1 MSSGCSVAFPVLCT
15 AKGAGTTRLCLLGM
29 LLLFMAGLGTTAWA
43 QAVNATLLGTVT
55 DASGAVVPNAKIT
68 VTETQTSVVH
78 GTQANESGNWM
89 VPNLPPGVYAVSVEA
104 TGFKK
109 ETRRDVTLAV
119 DTTTRVDTQLTPGN
133 VTETIEVT
141 GAPPLL
147 QTDTATTSTQIS
159 NTVLANVPL
168 VSSNRNFQSLLNL
181 APGVAPVTEQHSQFF
196 NASSSL
202 QTEVNGQ
209 ARQTNNTM
217 IEGTDDNER
226 TGLLQIYIPP
236 IEAIQTVDVSLTNHD
251 PEMGRATGAVVNVV
265 LKSGTNQI
273 HGGAY
278 EFLQN
283 SDFDARSFFN
293 PSVGH
298 LAYNYVGGNLGGPIK
313 KNKMFIFGDYLR
325 VMDHEAN
332 TNLVTIPPDTWRT
345 GDLSQA
351 ATIIY
356 DPTGGNLLDG
366 TGRTPFPG
374 NKIPDSYINSISKAI
389 IGLLPP
395 TNQSFNIAKPT
406 NNYFA
411 LLPYTKTTDSLDEK
425 LDYNLT
431 DKDRLSERFSFSRP
445 VIFQAPLFTGTFG
458 TQTIQAGGDGPG
470 GAFMGTGTQDT
481 YSTGLN
487 YDRLVSPS
495 LVAEL
500 RLGVSYYHNEAVPSD
515 YGTNDAA
522 TLGIPGVNINQFTSG
537 MVATQI
543 NDGFSNP
550 VTGYSPSLP
559 WVRSE
564 VNVDLVN
571 TWTKTVGN
579 HTFKWG
585 FDLKR
590 LRDDLLQD
598 QTYGPRGI
606 YYFGNEQTGLCTPTK
621 TGSNGLA
628 TSCNAATPLGI
639 ANDMASF
646 LLDVPY
652 QLGRDVN
659 TYFPAYRQ
667 WEFFAFGGDRWQVS
681 PKLTVDLGLRWEFY
695 PPATPAF
702 PGGFSNYDPGT
713 NNLVIAGVGG
723 NPENLGMKTRYSYF
737 APRVGLAYR
746 LTDQTVIR
754 AGFGTSYTPFEDNT
768 YAYNYP
774 VRANNF
780 YTNVGD
786 GYATT
791 LLTSGQAATFQQGF
805 PLPVPVSVPSSG
817 IIPATGSLL
826 STSEFTINLN
836 YKNPYVE
843 SWNLAVQRTLPAH
856 WTLDVAYV
864 GLHGV
869 DTGAQW
875 NLNAPTS
882 ASALGLGTAAEP
894 LNILYGKTAGDT
906 LFWDGF
912 SSSYN
917 SLQVKLER
925 RFGDLNILTAFTW
938 GKGMDYQNGDDGGLN
953 WQIGAQRNYARTDW
967 DRTLTYV
974 QSYIYQLPAGVGKK
988 WLTHG
993 PATWVLGNWQLAGV
1007 LTLTTGQ
1014 PFTITASGS
1023 SLNTPG
1029 ETQTANQVSQVQ
1041 ITHGINVG
1049 NPWFSQASFTQPTGV
1064 VFGTSGRNI
1073 ISGPGLFALNLSLFK
1088 NFKVRERASVE
1099 LRCETFNLTNT
1110 PQFANPQGSLTSS
1123 TFGYVTSTLGS
1134 GTGVNGTG
1142 GGRALQL
1149 GAKVSF

>member
-1 MSSGCSVAFPVLCT
+1 MPRSQRFLAVVLVVL
-15 AKGAGTTRLCLLGM
+15 AS
-29 LLLFMAGLGTTAWA
+29 AGLAYS

-55 DASGAVVPNAKIT
+55 DASGAVVPNAKVTI
-68 VTETQTSVVH
+68 TETQTGIAH
-78 GTQANESGNWM
+78 ATQTNESGNWM
-89 VPNLPPGVYAVSVEA
+89 VPNLPPGVYAASVEA
-104 TGFKK
+104 AGFKK
-109 ETRRDVTLAV
+109 ETRRDVTLVV
-119 DTTTRVDTQLTPGN
+119 DTTARVDIQLTPGN
-133 VTETIEVT
+133 ITETIEVT
-141 GAPPLL
+141 GAPPIL
-147 QTDTATTSTQIS
+147 QADTATTSTQIS

-196 NASSSL
+196 NAASSL

-209 ARQTNNTM
+209 ARMGNNTM

-251 PEMGRATGAVVNVV
+251 PEMGRASGAVVNVV
-265 LKSGTNQI
+265 LKSGTNEI
-273 HGGAY
+273 HGAAY

-283 SDFDARSFFN
+283 SDFNARSFFN

-313 KNKMFIFGDYLR
+313 KNKMFLFGDYLR

-332 TNLVTIPPDTWRT
+332 TNLVTIPPNTWRT
-345 GDLSQA
+345 GDLSQGA
-351 ATIIY
+351 QIIY
-356 DPTGGNLLDG
+356 DPATGNPLDG
-366 TGRTPFPG
+366 TGRTPFAG
-374 NKIPDSYINSISKAI
+374 NQIPPSRINTISAAI
-389 IGLLPP
+389 LGLLPP
-395 TNQSFNIAKPT
+395 TNESFNIAKPA
-406 NNYFA
+406 NNYYA
-411 LLPYTKTTDSLDEK
+411 LLPYQKTTDSLDEK
-425 LDYNLT
+425 LDYNLSE
-431 DKDRLSERFSFSRP
+431 KDRLSERFSFSRP
-445 VIFQAPLFTGTFG
+445 VIFQAPLFGM
-458 TQTIQAGGDGPG
+458 AGGDGPG
-470 GAFMGTGTQDT
+470 TAFMGTGTQDT

-487 YDRLVSPS
+487 YDRMFSS
-495 LVAEL
+495 TLVAEL

-515 YGTNDAA
+515 YGSDDSTK
-522 TLGIPGVNINQFTSG
+522 LGIPGVNINQFTSG
-537 MVATQI
+537 IVGIQI

-550 VTGYSPSLP
+550 VVGYSASLP

-571 TWTKTVGN
+571 TWTKTTGN

-590 LRDDLLQD
+590 LRDNLLQD
-598 QTYGPRGI
+598 QTYSPRGV
-606 YYFGNEQTGLCTPTK
+606 YYFGNEQTGSCTPTK

-628 TSCNAATPLGI
+628 TSCNATTPLGI

-646 LLDVPY
+646 LLDQPY
-652 QLGRDVN
+652 QLGRDIN
-659 TYFPAYRQ
+659 TYFPAFRQ
-667 WEFFAFGGDRWQVS
+667 WEFFGFGGDRWQVS
-681 PKLTVDLGLRWEFY
+681 PKLTVDIGLRWEFY

-702 PGGFSNYDPGT
+702 PGGFSNYDPTT
-713 NNLVIAGVGG
+713 NSLVLAGIGG
-723 NPENLGMKTRYSYF
+723 NPSDLGMKKRYNYF
-737 APRVGLAYR
+737 APRIGLAYR
-746 LTDQTVIR
+746 LTEKTVVR

-786 GYATT
+786 GYANT
-791 LLTSGQAATFQQGF
+791 LNASGQAATFQQGF
-805 PLPVPVSVPSSG
+805 PLPVPVTIPSTG

-826 STSEFTINLN
+826 SNSEFTINLN

-843 SWNLAVQRTLPAH
+843 SWNLAVQRSLPGH

-882 ASALGLGTAAEP
+882 VLGGGTASEP
-894 LNILYGKTAGDT
+894 LDILYGKTAGDT
-906 LFWDGF
+906 LYWDGF

-917 SLQVKLER
+917 ALQAKLER

-938 GKGMDYQNGDDGGLN
+938 GKGMDYQSSDDGGLY
-953 WQIGAQRNYARTDW
+953 WQIGAQRDYARTDW

-974 QSYIYQLPAGVGKK
+974 QSYVYQLPAGVGKK
-988 WLTHG
+988 WMNRG
-993 PATWVLGNWQLAGV
+993 PAAVILGNWQVAGV
-1007 LTLTTGQ
+1007 LSLMTGM
-1014 PFTITASGS
+1014 PFSVFASGS

-1029 ETQTANQVSQVQ
+1029 ETQTATQTAAVQ
-1041 ITHGINVG
+1041 ILHGINIG
-1049 NPWFSQASFTQPTGV
+1049 NPWFSTSSFTQPTGV
-1064 VFGTSGRNI
+1064 TFGTSGRNI
-1073 ISGPGLFALNLSLFK
+1073 LSGPGLFSLNLSLFK
-1088 NFKVRERASVE
+1088 NFKIRERANIE
-1099 LRCETFNLTNT
+1099 LRAETFNVTNT
-1110 PQFANPQGSLTSS
+1110 PEFTIGTGSGNGNTTTTSS
-1123 TFGYVTSTLGS
+1123 TYGYVTSTIGS

>member
-1 MSSGCSVAFPVLCT
+1 MPRVQRFLAVVLVV
-15 AKGAGTTRLCLLGM
+15 LVS
-29 LLLFMAGLGTTAWA
+29 AGLAYS

-68 VTETQTSVVH
+68 ITETQTSVVRA
-78 GTQANESGNWM
+78 TQTNESGNWIG
-89 VPNLPPGVYAVSVEA
+89 PNLPPGVYAVSVEA
-104 TGFKK
+104 AGFKK
-109 ETRRDVTLAV
+109 ETRREVTLVV
-119 DTTTRVDTQLTPGN
+119 DTTTRVDIQLTPGN
-133 VTETIEVT
+133 ITESIEVT
-141 GAPPLL
+141 GAPPVL
-147 QTDTATTSTQIS
+147 QTDTASTSTQINS
-159 NTVLANVPL
+159 SMLVNAPL

-196 NASSSL
+196 NAASSL

-209 ARQTNNTM
+209 ARMGNNTM

-251 PEMGRATGAVVNVV
+251 PEMGRASGAVVNVV
-265 LKSGTNQI
+265 LKSGTNDI
-273 HGGAY
+273 HGAAY

-283 SDFDARSFFN
+283 SDFNARSFFN

-298 LAYNYVGGNLGGPIK
+298 LAYNYVGGDLGGPIK
-313 KNKMFIFGDYLR
+313 KNKMFLFGDYLR

-351 ATIIY
+351 AQIVY
-356 DPTGGNLLDG
+356 DPTTGNPLDG

-374 NKIPDSYINSISKAI
+374 NKIPASSINTISAAI
-389 IGLLPP
+389 LGLLPP
-395 TNQSFNIAKPT
+395 TNQSFNIAKPA
-406 NNYFA
+406 NNYYG
-411 LLPYTKTTDSLDEK
+411 LLPYTKTSDSFDEK
-425 LDYNLT
+425 LDYDLS
-431 DKDRLSERFSFSRP
+431 DKDRVSERFSFSRP
-445 VIFQAPLFTGTFG
+445 VIFQAPLFGM
-458 TQTIQAGGDGPG
+458 AGGDGPG
-470 GAFMGTGTQDT
+470 GAFMGTATQDT

-487 YDRLVSPS
+487 YDRMFSS
-495 LVAEL
+495 TLVAEL
-500 RLGVSYYHNEAVPSD
+500 RLGVAYYHNEAVPSD
-515 YGTNDAA
+515 YGSNDS
-522 TLGIPGVNINQFTSG
+522 TKLGIPGVNINQFTSG
-537 MVATQI
+537 IVGIQV
-543 NDGFSNP
+543 NDGFSAP
-550 VTGYSPSLP
+550 MIGYSASLP

-571 TWTKTVGN
+571 TWTKTTGN

-590 LRDDLLQD
+590 LRDNLLQD
-598 QTYGPRGI
+598 QTYSPRGV
-606 YYFGNEQTGLCTPTK
+606 YYFGNEQTGSCTPTK

-628 TSCNAATPLGI
+628 TSCNATTPLGI

-646 LLDVPY
+646 LLDQPY
-652 QLGRDVN
+652 QLGRDIN
-659 TYFPAYRQ
+659 TYFPAFRQ
-667 WEFFAFGGDRWQVS
+667 WEFFGFGGDRWQVS
-681 PKLTVDLGLRWEFY
+681 PKLTVDIGLRWEFY

-702 PGGFSNYDPGT
+702 PGGFSNYDPTT
-713 NNLVIAGVGG
+713 NNLVLAGIGG
-723 NPENLGMKTRYSYF
+723 NPSNLGMKERYNYF
-737 APRVGLAYR
+737 APRIGLAYR
-746 LTDQTVIR
+746 LTQQTVVR

-786 GYATT
+786 GYANT
-791 LLTSGQAATFQQGF
+791 LLAGGQAATFQQGF
-805 PLPVPVSVPSSG
+805 PLPVPVTIPSSG

-826 STSEFTINLN
+826 SNSEFTINLN

-843 SWNLAVQRTLPAH
+843 SWNLAVQRSLPGH

-882 ASALGLGTAAEP
+882 VLGGGTASEP
-894 LNILYGKTAGDT
+894 LDILYGKTAGDT
-906 LFWDGF
+906 LYWDGF

-917 SLQVKLER
+917 ALQAKLER

-938 GKGMDYQNGDDGGLN
+938 GKGMDYQNSDDGGLN
-953 WQIGAQRNYARTDW
+953 WQIGAQRDYARTDW

-974 QSYIYQLPAGVGKK
+974 QSYVYQLPAGVGKK
-988 WLTHG
+988 WMNRG
-993 PATWVLGNWQLAGV
+993 PAAVILGNWQLAGV
-1007 LTLTTGQ
+1007 LSLMTGT
-1014 PFTITASGS
+1014 PFSVTASGS

-1029 ETQTANQVSQVQ
+1029 ETQTANQVASVQ
-1041 ITHGINVG
+1041 LEHGINTG
-1049 NPWFSQASFTQPTGV
+1049 NLWFNTSSFSQPTGV

-1088 NFKVRERASVE
+1088 NFKIRERANVE

-1110 PQFANPQGSLTSS
+1110 PQFANPSASTTSS
-1123 TFGYVTSTLGS
+1123 TYGYVTSTIGS

>member
-1 MSSGCSVAFPVLCT
+1 MSRVQRFLAVMLVVLASAGVAYS
-15 AKGAGTTRLCLLGM
+15 
-29 LLLFMAGLGTTAWA
+29 
-43 QAVNATLLGTVT
+43 QAVNATMVGTVT
-55 DASGAVVPNAKIT
+55 DSTGAVVPNAKVTI
-68 VTETQTSVVH
+68 TETQTSVAH
-78 GTQANESGNWM
+78 ATQTNESGNWI
-89 VPNLPPGVYAVSVEA
+89 VPNLPPGVYAASVEA

-109 ETRRDVTLAV
+109 ETRRDITLVV
-119 DTTTRVDTQLTPGN
+119 DTTTRVDVQLTPGN

-141 GAPPLL
+141 GAPPIL

-159 NTVLANVPL
+159 NEVLANVPL
-168 VSSNRNFQSLLNL
+168 VSANRNFQSLLNL
-181 APGVAPVTEQHSQFF
+181 APGVAPVQEQHSQFF

-209 ARQTNNTM
+209 GRQTNNTM

-251 PEMGRATGAVVNVV
+251 PEMGRAAGAVVNVV
-265 LKSGTNQI
+265 LRSGTNEI
-273 HGGAY
+273 HGAAY

-283 SDFDARSFFN
+283 SDFSARAYFN

-313 KNKMFIFGDYLR
+313 KNKMFLFGDYLR

-332 TNLVTIPPDTWRT
+332 TNLVTIPPNPWRT

-351 ATIIY
+351 SQIVY
-356 DPTGGNLLDG
+356 DPTSGNPLDG

-374 NKIPDSYINSISKAI
+374 NKIPASSINPISAAI
-389 IGLLPP
+389 LALLPP
-395 TNQSFNIAKPT
+395 TNETFNIAKPT
-406 NNYFA
+406 NNYFG

-425 LDYNLT
+425 LDYNAT
-431 DKDRLSERFSFSRP
+431 DKDRISERFSYSRP
-445 VIFQAPLFTGTFG
+445 VVFQAPLFGM
-458 TQTIQAGGDGPG
+458 AGGDGPG
-470 GAFMGTGTQDT
+470 TAFMGTGKQIT
-481 YSTGLN
+481 YSSGLN
-487 YDRLVSPS
+487 YDRLISPT

-500 RLGVSYYHNEAVPSD
+500 RLGVSYYNNVAVPSD
-515 YGTNDAA
+515 YGSDDSTK
-522 TLGIPGVNINQFTSG
+522 LGIPGVNINQFTSG
-537 MVATQI
+537 IVGIQI

-550 VTGYSPSLP
+550 VVGYSASLP

-571 TWTKTVGN
+571 IWTKTAGN

-590 LRDDLLQD
+590 LRDNLLQD
-598 QTYGPRGI
+598 QTYSPRGV
-606 YYFGNEQTGLCTPTK
+606 YYFGNEQTGSCTPTK
-621 TGSNGLA
+621 TGANGLA
-628 TSCNAATPLGI
+628 TSCNATTALGI

-652 QLGRDVN
+652 QLGRDIN

-667 WEFFAFGGDRWQVS
+667 WEFFGFAGDRWQVS

-702 PGGFSNYDPGT
+702 PGGFSNYDPTT
-713 NNLVIAGVGG
+713 NNLVVAGIGG
-723 NPENLGMKTRYSYF
+723 NPSNLGMKARYNYF
-737 APRVGLAYR
+737 APRIGLAYR
-746 LTDQTVIR
+746 LTDKTVVR

-791 LLTSGQAATFQQGF
+791 LLSSGPAATFQQGF
-805 PLPVPVSVPSSG
+805 PLPVPVSIPSSG

-826 STSEFTINLN
+826 SNSEFTINLN

-843 SWNLAVQRTLPAH
+843 SWNLAVQRSLPGH
-856 WTLDVAYV
+856 WTLDAAYV

-882 ASALGLGTAAEP
+882 VLGGGTASQP
-894 LNILYGKTAGDT
+894 LDILYGKTAGDT

-917 SLQVKLER
+917 ALQAKLER
-925 RFGDLNILTAFTW
+925 RFSDLTVLTAFTW
-938 GKGMDYQNGDDGGLN
+938 GKGMNYQNSDDGGLD
-953 WQIGAQRNYARTDW
+953 WQIGTQRNYARTDW
-967 DRTLTYV
+967 DRTLSYV
-974 QSYIYQLPAGVGKK
+974 QSYVYQFPVGVGKK
-988 WLTHG
+988 WMNRG
-993 PATWVLGNWQLAGV
+993 PAAVILGNWQLAGV
-1007 LTLTTGQ
+1007 LSLMTGT
-1014 PFTITASGS
+1014 PMTFTASGS

-1029 ETQTANQVSQVQ
+1029 ETQTGTQVAPVQ
-1041 ITHGINVG
+1041 LDHGIAVG

-1073 ISGPGLFALNLSLFK
+1073 VSGPGLFSLNASLFK
-1088 NFKVRERASVE
+1088 SFKIRERDSIE
-1099 LRCETFNLTNT
+1099 LRAETFNLTNT
-1110 PQFANPQGSLTSS
+1110 PQFANPSTSLTSS
-1123 TFGYVTSTLGS
+1123 TYGYVTGTVGS

-1142 GGRALQL
+1142 GGRAVQL
-1149 GAKVSF
+1149 GVKVTF